1 MFNVIFF
8 TIIFTSILVLH
19 DARAIGVRK
28 GQIQGLGDMGPWGW
42 FFTCLFFWIVG
53 FPFYLFKRREYM
65 RINGISFLD
74 ENPWWVEPL
83 FGTRKIETEATILK
97 IIGFIWCAILSLL
110 MLIYL
115 NGVFQSKGFSY
126 ELFDARIWIG
136 FLILITPGIIA
147 LIFAG
152 KIQKII
158 KYRNLYAGEGE
169 KNDG

>member
-8 TIIFTSILVLH
+8 TVIFTSILVLH

-97 IIGFIWCAILSLL
+97 IVGFIWCAIQSLILL
-110 MLIYL
+110 MYL
-115 NGVFQSKGFSY
+115 NGVFTSKGFSH
-126 ELFDARIWIG
+126 ELFDAKVWIG
-136 FLILITPGIIA
+136 FLFLITPGIIA

-158 KYRNLYAGEGE
+158 KNRNL
-169 KNDG
+169 

>member
-1 MFNVIFF
+1 
-8 TIIFTSILVLH
+8 
-19 DARAIGVRK
+19 
-28 GQIQGLGDMGPWGW
+28 
-42 FFTCLFFWIVG
+42 
-53 FPFYLFKRREYM
+53 M

-97 IIGFIWCAILSLL
+97 IVGFIWCAIQSLILL
-110 MLIYL
+110 MYL
-115 NGVFQSKGFSY
+115 NGVFTSKGFSH
-126 ELFDARIWIG
+126 ELFDAKVWIG
-136 FLILITPGIIA
+136 FLFLITPGIIA